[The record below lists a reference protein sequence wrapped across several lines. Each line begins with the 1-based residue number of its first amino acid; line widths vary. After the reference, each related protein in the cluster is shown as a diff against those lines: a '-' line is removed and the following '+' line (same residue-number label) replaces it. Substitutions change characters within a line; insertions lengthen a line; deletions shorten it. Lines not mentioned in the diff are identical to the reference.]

1 MSYQIKFSD
10 FAITNRDIR
19 VEDQSIN
26 LDTSLAFVGKNFPG
40 YSQYIGENFL
50 HLLENFAS
58 TTAPSN
64 AIKGQ
69 LWYDTSVGNPQ
80 LKVRDS
86 TNNWVPASGIIKTNI
101 RPSTA
106 NKGDLWVNSDDQQLY
121 LYTGLDW
128 ILVGPQFND
137 ASRTGFIAERI
148 VDRSTNLEKVVVSL
162 YIESKR
168 VAIVSKDEFIPKNIV
183 EGFNIVRQGITLSSE
198 DFDGDGVVS
207 NKFWGVSEKSESLIV
222 GNIPVPSANFLRN
235 DSVSTTNFGFN
246 VRNASGIGI
255 GPSLETSIASSV
267 ASGTVI
273 SQQTPGAL
281 ISIRTTAQG
290 ETVPTDVVVF
300 TADKKVG
307 INKTPTQ
314 ALDVNGNFAINGT
327 VRSSNTTE
335 STSISTGSATFA
347 GGVGVAR
354 NLNIGQNLTVSGQ
367 VTTGTANYTGAVISS
382 FVPAT
387 TEKFNIGSSTARF
400 NNVFSKNLE
409 ADVVGKLDSTTQ
421 FLGNFI
427 GTLSGSAASLINT
440 TSFSITGDV
449 ISTDAISYNG
459 TQSSIVLNTV
469 LSGENVIGDK
479 PPITNS
485 FDKDVF
491 LILTASDQVTGDR
504 LRQIRKEDIFRNV
517 GTVPAGSIFP
527 YAGATPPSGYL
538 FCDGSEQS
546 INRYPALFAVLGYRY
561 RPQSLLLGFQTF
573 GLPDLRGRVA
583 VGRENMDNAN
593 TVSVET
599 VATGVT
605 RNAIA
610 NQAIS
615 ATFVVPTEN
624 ISKGPFQ
631 IGRTLTNTGV
641 LSNITQPVITG
652 VQNDVPSEGFTTIT
666 ASVQE
671 QTALAAASN
680 LTISSIGAIDAGG
693 GTPSPSRI
701 PTANVLGNV
710 GGSSQ
715 QILTTS
721 QLPQHS
727 HNLKDSVGTQFYA
740 VNSSEASPTDPN
752 VVDNIPG
759 GINFATPGGLFLS
772 NTGGVSATD
781 PLNQPVSVLN
791 PYQTINYI
799 IFTGIIE

>member
-10 FAITNRDIR
+10 FAITNRDIK

-26 LDTSLAFVGKNFPG
+26 TDTSLAFVGKNFPG

-50 HLLENFAS
+50 HLLENFANTIPPENS
-58 TTAPSN
+58 
-64 AIKGQ
+64 IKGQ
-69 LWYDTSVGNPQ
+69 LWYDTSAGNPQ
-80 LKVRDS
+80 LKIKDA

-106 NKGDLWVNSDDQQLY
+106 NKGDLWVNSNDQQLY

-128 ILVGPQFND
+128 VLVGPQFND

-148 VDRSTNLEKVVVSL
+148 TDRSTNLDKVVVSL
-162 YIESKR
+162 YVESKR
-168 VAIVSKDEFIPKNIV
+168 VAIVSKDQFIPKNAID
-183 EGFNIVRQGITLSSE
+183 GFNIVRQGITLSSE
-198 DFDGDGVVS
+198 DFDGDGVIN
-207 NKFWGVSEKSESLIV
+207 NKFWGVSEKAESLVV
-222 GNIPVPSANFLRN
+222 GNVAIPSSTFLRN

-255 GPSLETSIASSV
+255 GPSLETSITSTT

-281 ISIRTTAQG
+281 ISIRTTAVG
-290 ETVPTDVVVF
+290 ETVSSDVIVI

-314 ALDVNGNFAINGT
+314 ELDVNGNFAINGT
-327 VRSSNTTE
+327 VRSTNTVE
-335 STSISTGSATFA
+335 STSISTGSATFS
-347 GGVGVAR
+347 GGVGIAR
-354 NLNIGQNLTVSGQ
+354 NLNLGQNLSVAGQ
-367 VTTGTANYTGAVISS
+367 VTTGVANYTGATVSS
-382 FVPAT
+382 ILPAT
-387 TEKFNIGSSTARF
+387 TEKYNIGSSNNRF
-400 NNVFSKNLE
+400 NNLFSKNVE

-421 FLGNFI
+421 FLGNFV

-440 TSFSITGDV
+440 TSFSVTGDV
-449 ISTDAISYNG
+449 VSTAAVSYNG
-459 TQSSIVLNTV
+459 TQPTVVLNTV
-469 LSGENVIGDK
+469 LSGESVISNK
-479 PPITNS
+479 PAITNS
-485 FDKDVF
+485 FDKDLF
-491 LILTASDQVTGDR
+491 LVLTASDQVTGDR

-517 GTVPAGSIFP
+517 GTVPAGAIFP

-546 INRYPALFAVLGYRY
+546 INRFPALFAVLGYRY
-561 RPQSLLLGFQTF
+561 RPQALLQGFQTF
-573 GLPDLRGRVA
+573 ALPDLRGRVA

-593 TVSVET
+593 TVSIET

-610 NQAIS
+610 TQAIS
-615 ATFVVPTEN
+615 VTFVVQTSN

-631 IGRTLTNTGV
+631 VGRTLTNTGV
-641 LSNITQPVITG
+641 LTTITQPVITS
-652 VQNDVPSEGFTTIT
+652 VQVDTPSAGFTTIV

-671 QTALAAASN
+671 QNALPSASN
-680 LTISSIGAIDAGG
+680 LTITSIGVIDAGG
-693 GTPSPSRI
+693 GTPNPSRI
-701 PTANVLGNV
+701 PAANVLGNV

-715 QILTTS
+715 QTLTTA
-721 QLPQHS
+721 QLPQHT
-727 HNLKDSVGTQFYA
+727 HNLKDSVNTQFYA

-759 GINFATPGGLFLS
+759 GLNFTTPGGLFLT
-772 NTGGVSATD
+772 NTGGVTTTGQ
-781 PLNQPVSVLN
+781 LNQPIDIIN